1 MNTDLNMPLFYHATM
16 HTMMNK
22 LIVVFGL
29 PGAGKSYVA
38 TIIEKSFGYVPYNG
52 DDDLPKLMKQALYE
66 KKIITDDMRREFIT
80 NMVASVKNLMQKKKD
95 VVVHQAFI
103 KEFMRRQLLDA
114 IPAAQ
119 FILVQTDKAIREKRY
134 MKRAYFNLGLDYLR
148 HMSELFEP
156 VRISHDT
163 IYNSKEGNREITG
176 QLKRILKIT

>member
-1 MNTDLNMPLFYHATM
+1 MIGM
-16 HTMMNK
+16 K
-22 LIVVFGL
+22 SQLIIVFGL

-38 TIIEKSFGYVPYNG
+38 NVVEQSFGYTPYNG
-52 DDDLPKLMKQALYE
+52 DDDIPVEMKKALYE
-66 KKIITDDMRREFIT
+66 KKIITDGMRIAFIA
-80 NMVASVKNLMQKKKD
+80 NMVISIKKLVQKKSKI
-95 VVVHQAFI
+95 VVHQAFI